1 MKAASKPFVPVGG
14 TVAPSTDRSKP
25 LKLFMFMNGSL
36 GVTCRRRRYHCCA
49 EDIMSRVVSFNRLL
63 IGIAVAC
70 SLGIVYAIG
79 AQSRTQVTI
88 VLLQKARTE
97 LAATTLN
104 KAGHRDRA
112 LALVDQAI
120 AEVREGIGFAAT
132 Q

>member
-1 MKAASKPFVPVGG
+1 M
-14 TVAPSTDRSKP
+14 
-25 LKLFMFMNGSL
+25 
-36 GVTCRRRRYHCCA
+36 
-49 EDIMSRVVSFNRLL
+49 RVVSFDRVLM
-63 IGIAVAC
+63 GTAVAS

-79 AQSRTQVTI
+79 AQPRTQATI

-120 AEVREGIGFAAT
+120 AEVREGIAFAAT